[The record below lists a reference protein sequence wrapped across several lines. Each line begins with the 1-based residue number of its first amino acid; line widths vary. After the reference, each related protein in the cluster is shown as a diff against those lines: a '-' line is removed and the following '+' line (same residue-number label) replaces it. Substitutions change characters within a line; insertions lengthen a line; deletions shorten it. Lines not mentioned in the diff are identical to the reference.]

1 MWVKL
6 NGINSES
13 LVIHLCSFKHYFFF
27 SVHNIKLFKV
37 LCITERSYH
46 ANTVKK
52 TLRSSHKKFVL
63 AFVTLMYMMCITCL
77 YLPGPS
83 VFFSSDCFSV
93 SGVLTGSSLGALLSS
108 KGDNLLATSSASA
121 NSYLSKRY
129 GHSLQYNNVYR
140 QFINKFLKSQT
151 TD

>member
-1 MWVKL
+1 M
-6 NGINSES
+6 
-13 LVIHLCSFKHYFFF
+13 
-27 SVHNIKLFKV
+27 HNRKV
-37 LCITERSYH
+37 LSCKYSE
-46 ANTVKK
+46 KK
-52 TLRSSHKKFVL
+52 LKHEQNIRSSHKKFVL
-63 AFVTLMYMMCITCL
+63 AFVTLMYMMCVTCL

-93 SGVLTGSSLGALLSS
+93 SGVLTGSSLGALLPS

-140 QFINKFLKSQT
+140 QFINKFLKVKQQT
-151 TD
+151 DIVY

>member
-1 MWVKL
+1 M
-6 NGINSES
+6 
-13 LVIHLCSFKHYFFF
+13 
-27 SVHNIKLFKV
+27 HNRKV
-37 LCITERSYH
+37 LSCKYSE
-46 ANTVKK
+46 KK
-52 TLRSSHKKFVL
+52 LKHEQNIRSSHKKFVL
-63 AFVTLMYMMCITCL
+63 AFVTLMYMMCITRL

-93 SGVLTGSSLGALLSS
+93 SGVLTGSSLGALLFS

-151 TD
+151 TDWHCLLNAIPCNIRGLYPKKNPNLQQ